1 MKHPYIEESPLPID
15 PSMFPTWPAKSEIAS
30 SKAALKAAAA
40 AGPTT
45 ESSPKPPSGGQ
56 QFKALADAM
65 DEGGLG
71 GAKDAG
77 FAFGSAKSGA
87 AKQGLGFT
95 LKF

>member
-1 MKHPYIEESPLPID
+1 MSESPKPID

-40 AGPTT
+40 AAGPAAD
-45 ESSPKPPSGGQ
+45 SSPKPPSGGQ
-56 QFKALADAM
+56 QFKALSDAI
-65 DEGGLG
+65 DEGLG
-71 GAKDAG
+71 GAKDGG
-77 FAFGSAKSGA
+77 FAFTGAKAGA

>member
-1 MKHPYIEESPLPID
+1 MKMTLW
-15 PSMFPTWPAKSEIAS
+15 TLNR
-30 SKAALKAAAA
+30 LKLNFHRHHAAAVAVAATAKATA